1 MLFTNGINVL
11 LKYLFLLFINCHL
24 SFVICKN
31 KLIHKK
37 TDTVL

>member
-24 SFVICKN
+24 SFVIVKMN
-31 KLIHKK
+31 IYA
-37 TDTVL
+37 